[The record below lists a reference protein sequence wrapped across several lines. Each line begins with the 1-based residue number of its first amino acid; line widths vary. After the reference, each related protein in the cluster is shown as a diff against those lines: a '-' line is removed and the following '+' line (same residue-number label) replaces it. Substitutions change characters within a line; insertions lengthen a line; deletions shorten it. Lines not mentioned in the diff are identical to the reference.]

1 VTHFVSQ
8 YGIGVVV
15 ALVFLE
21 AAGGAIVP
29 GESAFII
36 ASALAGDGHGD
47 IVRIVIATA
56 ASAIA
61 GTIAAYA
68 FARIRGF
75 DSTRPWFR
83 RSEAFFHARGA
94 AALFVGRFVPV
105 LRTTLGWMAGLSGVG
120 VARFLLWNVAGCIT
134 WACAVGSAAYYL
146 GEAVVHDAAVG
157 VGVVAAVAAVLV
169 GLHLVRRRRPERA

>member
-29 GESAFII
+29 GETAFIV
-36 ASALAGDGHGD
+36 ASALAADGHGA
-47 IVRIVIATA
+47 IVRIVTA
-56 ASAIA
+56 AAAASIA

-68 FARIRGF
+68 FARVHGF
-75 DSTRPWFR
+75 DSPRPWFR
-83 RSEAFFHARGA
+83 RSEAFFRARGA
-94 AALFVGRFVPV
+94 AALFLGRFVPV

-120 VARFLLWNVAGCIT
+120 AGRFLLWTVAGCVT
-134 WACAVGSAAYYL
+134 WACAVGAAAYYL
-146 GEAVVHDAAVG
+146 GEAVVRGAAVG
-157 VGVVAAVAAVLV
+157 IGVVAAVATVLV
-169 GLHLVRRRRPERA
+169 GLQLLRRRRPERA